1 MIQTRR
7 ITNFDWILFLCIGLL
22 VGIGLLTLHSIVG
35 NSILFYKQALWNII
49 GFFVF
54 FICLN
59 IPSRIWKSYSN
70 FIYVVTILLLIL
82 VLVIGVEQRGV
93 KRWIGLEII
102 NIQPAEFA
110 RLGLIFMLAHFFH
123 EHPRSTSYS
132 ARDLLFP
139 FLLSLL
145 PILLVAKEPDL
156 STATL
161 LALISLGMIM
171 VAGVKKNLIFKGFII
186 LVLISPFLWMSL
198 KDYQKH
204 RLIAFLNPHSSAT
217 KYGYHIIQSEI
228 AIGSGGIWGKGIKS
242 ATQSRLRFLP
252 VEHTD
257 FIFSVFA
264 EQRGFV
270 GCLILIFLYASII
283 WRGLYVVQKARWRF
297 ERFTAVGIVIM
308 FAVSVILNISMTM
321 GLFPVAGISLPL
333 MSYGGSSTILN
344 FAALG
349 ILASIGMRTYRY

>member
-1 MIQTRR
+1 MIRAGR
-7 ITNFDWILFLCIGLL
+7 ITNFDWILFLCIALL
-22 VGIGLLTLHSIVG
+22 VGIGLFTLHSIVG

-54 FICLN
+54 FTCLN

-70 FIYVVTILLLIL
+70 LIYVVTILLLIL

-171 VAGVKKNLIFKGFII
+171 VAGVKKNLIFKGFVI
-186 LVLISPFLWMSL
+186 LVLISPLLWISL

-228 AIGSGGIWGKGIKS
+228 AIGSGGILGKGIKS
-242 ATQSRLRFLP
+242 ATQSRLHFLP

-297 ERFTAVGIVIM
+297 EKFTAVGIVIM

-349 ILASIGMRTYRY
+349 ILAGIGMKTYRH